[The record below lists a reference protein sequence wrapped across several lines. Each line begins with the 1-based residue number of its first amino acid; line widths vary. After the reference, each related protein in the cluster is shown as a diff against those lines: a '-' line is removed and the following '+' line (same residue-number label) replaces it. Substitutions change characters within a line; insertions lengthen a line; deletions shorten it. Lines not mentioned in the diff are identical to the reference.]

1 MAWEPGLGRVLDS
14 MPSHATCANSRIFVG
29 LSQQGVTGLVDDL
42 STIAW
47 ESGLGRVLDSMLPR
61 NLHELLSLLGMAM
74 AVAMVVVKCRGRIR
88 NPSGSNPGKGFR
100 KAKALPLLS
109 VDVLE

>member
-29 LSQQGVTGLVDDL
+29 LSQPGVTGLVDDL
-42 STIAW
+42 STMAW

-61 NLHELLSLLGMAM
+61 NLHELLGLLGMAM
-74 AVAMVVVKCRGRIR
+74 AVAMVVVECRGRIG
-88 NPSGSNPGKGFR
+88 NPSGSNPGKGLG
-100 KAKALPLLS
+100 KAM